1 MPPGPN
7 SAGTS
12 GPARPAPEALEGGVT
27 GLLDKARDTG
37 LLDRAK
43 EAADHA
49 AELARTTSVHAG
61 DQFRVASG
69 QAKVVAGQ
77 VGKATGEALDTA
89 TTAVS
94 DPANQA
100 RARVAARSGLTK
112 SKSVLSGAI
121 DRIDPGMMADLV
133 IKATTLQEKA
143 NKSLRDKGSYYRING
158 IAIKAGI
165 PPDVSFIIGRVDAQ
179 EAPGAGL
186 QPAGVVDEVLPDADA
201 LAAAAPD
208 AGSDQDEDD
217 DQGAADGAGPTLADR
232 IAATINGQA
241 PEADPL
247 TDPIGGKV
255 TI

>member
-1 MPPGPN
+1 LDAAAVPPGPN
-7 SAGTS
+7 SGGTS
-12 GPARPAPEALEGGVT
+12 GPARPAPAALEGGVT

-37 LLDRAK
+37 FLDRAK

-77 VGKATGEALDTA
+77 VGKATGEALETA

-100 RARVAARSGLTK
+100 RAKVAARSGLTK

-121 DRIDPGMMADLV
+121 DRIDPGLMADLV

-143 NKSLRDKGSYYRING
+143 NLSLRDKGSYYRINA
-158 IAIKAGI
+158 ISIKAGI
-165 PPDVSFIIGRVDAQ
+165 PPDVSFSIGRVDAH
-179 EAPGAGL
+179 EDLDPGL
-186 QPAGVVDEVLPDADA
+186 QAATVVDEPLAEETDGGPDNDPDPDDEAVDA
-201 LAAAAPD
+201 
-208 AGSDQDEDD
+208 
-217 DQGAADGAGPTLADR
+217 AGPTLADR
-232 IAATINGQA
+232 IAATINGQV
-241 PEADPL
+241 PETDPL
-247 TDPIGGKV
+247 TDPSGAKV